1 MAYSSHYDIHYSY
14 PKFHRRVFANL
25 IDFLLFAF
33 LFFALFLG
41 SRAAV
46 TNMPGY
52 VEKDN
57 ALLAIRSD
65 SGLYRVDGK
74 KTTDIVSYLGDE
86 SNNYTAYQKM
96 MLSSQT
102 IDHFIAYVGEKTSL
116 EEANKIQSDY
126 DAYRLDT
133 NLTYEGVAYFIKS
146 ETGEIVR
153 NKTCKA
159 NNETYFSSAYAPY
172 IDKQCQGYLVTLI
185 PEYLEI
191 LKFEAYMLF
200 FLEIPIAFLLAG
212 VLIYLIPPIFFK
224 KGRMTLGKAM
234 YQIALVDSRLLSCT
248 FPRYLA
254 RWAIFFIGELCLSLF
269 TFGIPC
275 IISFSLMAF
284 SKGKQGFPD
293 YLLGLFEVDI
303 SHDKIYSSYEEISL
317 DDVDGEKN
325 PIDFRATY
333 ED

>member
-41 SRAAV
+41 CRAAV

-52 VEKDN
+52 VEQDN
-57 ALLAIRSD
+57 ALLAIRKD

-74 KTTDIVSYLGDE
+74 KSTDIVSYLGDD

-96 MLSSQT
+96 TLSSQA

-116 EEANKIQSDY
+116 EEANKIQADY
-126 DAYRLDT
+126 DSYRLNAD
-133 NLTYEGVAYFIKS
+133 LKYEGVAYFVKDESGSI
-146 ETGEIVR
+146 IR
-153 NKTCKA
+153 NKECSA
-159 NNETYFSSAYAPY
+159 DNVTYFSNAYSPY

-200 FLEIPIAFLLAG
+200 FLEIPIAFLLSG
-212 VLIYLIPPIFFK
+212 VFVYLLPPVFFK

-234 YQIALVDSRLLSCT
+234 YQIGLVDSRLLSCT

-254 RWAIFFIGELCLSLF
+254 RWAIFFFGELCLSLF

-293 YLLGLFEVDI
+293 YLLGLFEVDV
-303 SHDKIYSSYEEISL
+303 SHDKIYSNYEEISL
-317 DDVDGEKN
+317 DGVEGEKK
-325 PIDFRATY
+325 PLDFKVTY
-333 ED
+333 DD